1 MDIQATKLELL
12 KVILE
17 NDNTEFIQKI
27 ADFVR
32 QEKKDFWNDLSPE
45 QQKEIEEGLDQLNK
59 GKRVSMKSVLDK
71 VS

>member
-32 QEKKDFWNDLSPE
+32 Q
-45 QQKEIEEGLDQLNK
+45 
-59 GKRVSMKSVLDK
+59 
-71 VS
+71 